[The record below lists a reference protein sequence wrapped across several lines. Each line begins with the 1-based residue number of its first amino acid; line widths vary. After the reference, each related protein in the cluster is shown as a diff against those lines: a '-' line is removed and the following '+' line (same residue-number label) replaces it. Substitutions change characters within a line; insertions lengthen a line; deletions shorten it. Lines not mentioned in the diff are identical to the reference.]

1 MHIKDAVNP
10 RPKRRKRRRLKIDE
24 YLSESEIGDA
34 FRGLWKSYYL
44 DDKDK
49 PNIKKWNVTF
59 IFKGHYVETPE
70 FDNPVDALDW
80 AWKKLK
86 EDK

>member
-10 RPKRRKRRRLKIDE
+10 RPKRKRRLKIDE
-24 YLSESEIGDA
+24 YLDEIGDA
-34 FRGLWKSYYL
+34 FRGLWKLYYL
-44 DDKDK
+44 DKKDK
-49 PNIKKWNVTF
+49 PNIKKWTVTF

-70 FDNPVDALDW
+70 FDKPVGALDW

-86 EDK
+86 DN